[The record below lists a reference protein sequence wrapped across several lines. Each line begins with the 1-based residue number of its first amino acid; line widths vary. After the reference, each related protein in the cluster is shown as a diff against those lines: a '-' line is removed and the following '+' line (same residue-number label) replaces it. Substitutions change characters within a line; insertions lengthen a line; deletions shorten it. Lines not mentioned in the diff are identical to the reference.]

1 MFTILINITLKFYA
15 NTSQSIDSG
24 EELYG
29 IIKMHGQSVKKK
41 DSELH
46 FLLFSDILSVVN
58 SKNCI
63 GG

>member
-1 MFTILINITLKFYA
+1 MVFNIIKKKHNPPSLP
-15 NTSQSIDSG
+15 IDSG